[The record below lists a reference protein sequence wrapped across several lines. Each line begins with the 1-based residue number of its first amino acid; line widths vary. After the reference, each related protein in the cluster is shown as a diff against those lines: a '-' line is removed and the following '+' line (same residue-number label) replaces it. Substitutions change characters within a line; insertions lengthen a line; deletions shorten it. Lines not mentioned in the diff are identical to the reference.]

1 MFLLNSN
8 PVLLMDKS
16 LIVKVLVVFLALL
29 FLMEPFSMS
38 IRNWSGGGVEEGGM
52 YTGTANVNVSIY
64 SYGAFLY
71 IQAPSEVQ
79 ISQISG
85 NPEVLSLE
93 ETEEGSG
100 FYRATLRDSAKTM
113 EVYNGFK
120 NLGIP
125 SFAAAQIGLPDEYTL
140 VLANG
145 SEMHIQGGYQ
155 QMLMEPLLETGR
167 KVSYMLSIET
177 DGVITYRILD
187 AKSYYS
193 DVELSGEGTIVG
205 ANTTAYSFMI
215 PWENRTLLLEEIIEE
230 HGEENVVYE
239 RKDYVVFE
247 PPLSSTETMFMKTE
261 YVTYISEG
269 SASVL
274 QNFTNKTLADQD
286 FGGRATFPNS
296 TLRIIAE
303 EAPDMEFEYE
313 QVKTYN
319 VEFPKIFD
327 GYALEA
333 GEIEVASGLDF
344 DEGETALVSFNA
356 TVTGDM
362 VLGAR
367 EIYLNKI
374 D

>member
-1 MFLLNSN
+1 M
-8 PVLLMDKS
+8 
-16 LIVKVLVVFLALL
+16 L
-29 FLMEPFSMS
+29 F
-38 IRNWSGGGVEEGGM
+38 
-52 YTGTANVNVSIY
+52 
-64 SYGAFLY
+64 
-71 IQAPSEVQ
+71 
-79 ISQISG
+79 
-85 NPEVLSLE
+85 
-93 ETEEGSG
+93 
-100 FYRATLRDSAKTM
+100 
-113 EVYNGFK
+113 
-120 NLGIP
+120 
-125 SFAAAQIGLPDEYTL
+125 
-140 VLANG
+140 
-145 SEMHIQGGYQ
+145 
-155 QMLMEPLLETGR
+155 
-167 KVSYMLSIET
+167 
-177 DGVITYRILD
+177 
-187 AKSYYS
+187 
-193 DVELSGEGTIVG
+193 
-205 ANTTAYSFMI
+205 AYSFMI

-230 HGEENVVYE
+230 YGEENVVYE

-274 QNFTNKTLADQD
+274 QNFTKKTLADQD

-333 GEIEVASGLDF
+333 GEIEVASELDF
-344 DEGETALVSFNA
+344 DEGETALVNFNA

>member
-1 MFLLNSN
+1 MN
-8 PVLLMDKS
+8 KS

-29 FLMEPFSMS
+29 FLMEPLAMS
-38 IRNWSGGGVEEGGM
+38 VRNWSGNDGGDATI

-93 ETEEGSG
+93 EVEEGSG
-100 FYRATLRDSAKTM
+100 FYRATLRDSAKNM
-113 EVYNGFK
+113 EIYNGFK
-120 NLGIP
+120 NLGIN
-125 SFAAAQIGLPDEYTL
+125 SFAMAQIGLPDEYSIE
-140 VLANG
+140 LAN
-145 SEMHIQGGYQ
+145 ETKMEIQGGYQ
-155 QMLMEPLLETGR
+155 QMMMEPLIETGR
-167 KVSYMLSIET
+167 KVSYMLAVET
-177 DGVITYRILD
+177 DGIITYRIID

-193 DVELSGEGTIVG
+193 NVELSGEGTIVG
-205 ANTTAYSFMI
+205 ANTSAYAFMI
-215 PWENRTLLLEEIIEE
+215 PWENRDLVIEEIIEE
-230 HGEENVVYE
+230 YGEENVVYE

-269 SASVL
+269 SASL
-274 QNFTNKTLADQD
+274 LENFTNKTLADQD
-286 FGGRATFPNS
+286 FGGRATFPDS

-303 EAPDMEFEYE
+303 EVPDLEFEYE

-319 VEFPKIFD
+319 LELPNTFD
-327 GYALEA
+327 GYLLEA
-333 GEIEVASGLDF
+333 GEIEVASNLDF

-362 VLGAR
+362 VLGVM
-367 EIYLNKI
+367 EVYLNKMN
-374 D
+374 

>member
-29 FLMEPFSMS
+29 FLMEPLAMS
-38 IRNWSGGGVEEGGM
+38 VRNWSGESVEEGGL
-52 YTGTANVNVSIY
+52 YAGTANVNVSIY

-93 ETEEGSG
+93 EVEEGSG

-113 EVYNGFK
+113 EIYAGFK
-120 NLGIP
+120 NLGIE
-125 SFAAAQIGLPDEYTL
+125 SFAAAQIGLPDEYTIEL
-140 VLANG
+140 VNG
-145 SEMHIQGGYQ
+145 SEMEIQGGYQ
-155 QMLMEPLLETGR
+155 QMLMEPVMETGR
-167 KVSYMLSIET
+167 KVSYMLAVET
-177 DGVITYRILD
+177 DGITTYRITD
-187 AKSYYS
+187 AKSYYYN
-193 DVELSGEGTIVG
+193 VELSGEGTIIG

-215 PWENRTLLLEEIIEE
+215 PWENRTLILEEIIEE
-230 HGEENVVYE
+230 NGEENVVYE

-247 PPLSSTETMFMKTE
+247 PPLSSSETMFMKTE

-274 QNFTNKTLADQD
+274 ENFTNKTLADQD

-296 TLRIIAE
+296 LLRISAE
-303 EAPDMEFEYE
+303 DAPELEFESK

-319 VEFPKIFD
+319 VEFPTIFD
-327 GYALEA
+327 GYTLEA
-333 GEIEVASGLDF
+333 GEIEIASEEDF
-344 DEGETALVSFNA
+344 EEGETVGATFNA

-362 VLGAR
+362 ILGTM
-367 EIYLNKI
+367 EVYLNKM